1 MIYTNRFYEKVLMD
15 EYDSDKDIN
24 KLLIEYLFELDM
36 VLNKGEEFNKGIID
50 IIVKLKIP
58 SLKTKEE
65 IISGIDLVTLIIKKY
80 AEIYNINNNQEN
92 NNEKFL
98 EKMNILLGIP
108 IPEVKQGDAIIK
120 YLSGRYHDK
129 FTILTNIYASDEKK
143 KESLEILKPLF
154 NLFNLNNISF
164 DYINKLPAPN
174 SYKFSFV
181 DYYIKLY
188 LLKEKEIEDKEL
200 NKELNVLMNEICSKY
215 NKDIDNIKNSDI
227 IDLDNSLDFHEINLK
242 TVNDISLPENVIL
255 MQGKRHYINRKNVDG
270 EKTQSNNLIE
280 NKENENIIK
289 QDKIDIHTI
298 LYVILVNE
306 KDQDIIVEFKPYIY
320 STLEIKAKKDK
331 NYYLYCVDIN
341 NNIKNN
347 DNEIFKLIDYSNL
360 KIKTEESK
368 EEILPSANKIPEAD
382 EGCKMN
388 CSVCGTVNILDEGNP
403 EFKCIFCESPL
414 F

>member
-1 MIYTNRFYEKVLMD
+1 MIYANRFYEKVLMD

-129 FTILTNIYASDEKK
+129 FTILTNIYASGEKK

-188 LLKEKEIEDKEL
+188 NLIEKEIEDKEV

-255 MQGKRHYINRKNVDG
+255 MQGKRHYINRKNVDV

-280 NKENENIIK
+280 NKENENLIK

-298 LYVILVNE
+298 LYVILVSE

-382 EGCKMN
+382 EGCKVN
-388 CSVCGTVNILDEGNP
+388 CSVCGTVNILNEGNP